1 MSDAQNQ
8 NSGGAKSFAEK
19 YASKKTSFTS
29 QSLQKS
35 EEKSATASSG
45 SIADT
50 IRSSTQSNLKPID
63 PQKKMQA
70 ELIYLVKGIDAGRN
84 AWYYV
89 LVDRL
94 KVQLFLKALNDE
106 IIHLENYGKILFSAY
121 GDEPPEEITSNL
133 KEEYGIAG

>member
-1 MSDAQNQ
+1 MSEAQ
-8 NSGGAKSFAEK
+8 SGGAKSFAER
-19 YASKKTSFTS
+19 YAKKESNFTS
-29 QSLQKS
+29 QNLKREDIVSSKS
-35 EEKSATASSG
+35 ESG
-45 SIADT
+45 SVADS
-50 IRSSTQSNLKPID
+50 ILANQKNNNVKPID

-106 IIHLENYGKILFSAY
+106 IIHLENYGKILHSAY
-121 GDEPPEEITSNL
+121 GDEPPEEVTLSL
-133 KEEYGIAG
+133 KEEYGIA